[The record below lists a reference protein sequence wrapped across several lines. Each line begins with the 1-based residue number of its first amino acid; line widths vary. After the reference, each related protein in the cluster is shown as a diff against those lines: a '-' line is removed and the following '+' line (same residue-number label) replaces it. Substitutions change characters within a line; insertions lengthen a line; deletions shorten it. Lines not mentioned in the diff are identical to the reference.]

1 MSKSN
6 DNTTTVTLD
15 YPIKRGDTEIT
26 EITLIRPNS
35 GSLRGTTLTALM
47 EMDVIALSK
56 ILPRIS
62 SPALVTEDVQKMPP
76 SDLVQ
81 LGMGV
86 LGFLLPNSAKD
97 DLPTA

>member
-86 LGFLLPNSAKD
+86 LSFLLPNSARD

>member
-1 MSKSN
+1 MSKSST
-6 DNTTTVTLD
+6 NTTTVTLD
-15 YPIKRGDTEIT
+15 YPIKRGDSEIAD
-26 EITLIRPNS
+26 ITLICPNS

-56 ILPRIS
+56 VLPRIT
-62 SPALVTEDVQKMPP
+62 SPSLLTEDVQKMPP

-97 DLPTA
+97 DLPPT

>member
-1 MSKSN
+1 MSKN
-6 DNTTTVTLD
+6 NANTTVITLD
-15 YPIKRGDTEIT
+15 HPIKRGDNEIT
-26 EITLIRPNS
+26 EITLICPNS
-35 GSLRGTTLTALM
+35 GALRGTTLTALM

-56 ILPRIS
+56 VLPRIS
-62 SPALVTEDVQKMPP
+62 SPALINEDVQKMPP

-97 DLPTA
+97 DLPPT